1 VATTWAGK
9 RWGAVHIPRIGQE
22 VIVAFQEGDPD
33 QPIII
38 GSVYNAEQMPPYT
51 LPDNK
56 TRSGIKS
63 RSSKVEGVGGFNEF
77 RFEDK
82 KGEEQLFIHAE
93 RNQDIRIKND
103 LFETV
108 GEKQKGDAH
117 FIVERDRF
125 QKVKRDEHWHV
136 VKDQN
141 GKVGGT
147 LSLTVGANLEEKVG
161 VKYAVDATQEI
172 HLKSGAN
179 LVLEAGAQ
187 ITLMAGGSFITIGPT
202 GVAIQGA
209 MVLINSGGS
218 PIGGTG
224 ASPGTPK
231 DPKEADK
238 AEGGQKDVPPPPP
251 PPVKAA
257 SFSPAA
263 LTMRSAAQSGT
274 PFCEVCEAARRS
286 ATA

>member
-1 VATTWAGK
+1 MN
-9 RWGAVHIPRIGQE
+9 H
-22 VIVAFQEGDPD
+22 
-33 QPIII
+33 
-38 GSVYNAEQMPPYT
+38 
-51 LPDNK
+51 
-56 TRSGIKS
+56 
-63 RSSKVEGVGGFNEF
+63 
-77 RFEDK
+77 
-82 KGEEQLFIHAE
+82 
-93 RNQDIRIKND
+93 
-103 LFETV
+103 
-108 GEKQKGDAH
+108 
-117 FIVERDRF
+117 
-125 QKVKRDEHWHV
+125 
-136 VKDQN
+136 
-141 GKVGGT
+141 
-147 LSLTVGANLEEKVG
+147 EEKVG

-179 LVLEAGAQ
+179 LVLESGAQ

-224 ASPGTPK
+224 ASPGTPE

-251 PPVKAA
+251 PPVKAT

-263 LTMRSAAQSGT
+263 LTMQRAAQSGT

-286 ATA
+286 SAA